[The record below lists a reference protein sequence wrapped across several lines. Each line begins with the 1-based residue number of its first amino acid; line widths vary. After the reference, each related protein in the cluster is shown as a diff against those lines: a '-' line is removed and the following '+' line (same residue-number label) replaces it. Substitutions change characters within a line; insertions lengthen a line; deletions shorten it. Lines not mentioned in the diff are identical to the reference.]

1 MVRVYKRSFEFFSL
15 AMNDF
20 FTWISDSLLTLAAC
34 CASVRTSSTTPDS
47 DEVPPSVVRDDAP
60 ASPCPSSI
68 SVKVD
73 CDCCPDLEL
82 PASHPQA
89 IDTQPLVYFDCRV

>member
-1 MVRVYKRSFEFFSL
+1 
-15 AMNDF
+15 
-20 FTWISDSLLTLAAC
+20 
-34 CASVRTSSTTPDS
+34 
-47 DEVPPSVVRDDAP
+47 
-60 ASPCPSSI
+60 
-68 SVKVD
+68 VD